1 MYVKYIFNQGEYMGP
16 LLSEQVCF
24 ALYSTTGVITRAY
37 RELLSPHQLT
47 YPQFVV
53 MMALWSDNG
62 ASLSEV
68 ARRVGLTKGTVTPIL
83 KNLENSGYIKRKA
96 IPGNDRMKSMV
107 LTEKGRAF
115 AQEADEIT
123 KQALCA
129 TGLTSDEAQTLIR
142 LCSNIRANLE

>member
-1 MYVKYIFNQGEYMGP
+1 MGP

-37 RELLSPHQLT
+37 RELLAPHQLT

-53 MMALWSDNG
+53 MMALWDDNG
-62 ASLSEV
+62 ASLSQI
-68 ARRVGLTKGTVTPIL
+68 AKRVGLTKGTMTPIL
-83 KNLENSGYIKRKA
+83 KNLENSGYIRRES

-115 AQEADEIT
+115 AQQGDEIT
-123 KQALCA
+123 QQALCA
-129 TGLTSDEAQTLIR
+129 TGLASDEAQTLIR
-142 LCSNIRANLE
+142 LCSNIRSNLE